1 MTPTEGRYPLPLDPE
16 KLANELHDGVIQ
28 EMTAL
33 VLQLEIYQRR
43 LKADPDAAYQDLE
56 RIKTQAKTNL
66 ETLRSLISR
75 LRAQGEAS

>member
-1 MTPTEGRYPLPLDPE
+1 MVLEPE
-16 KLANELHDGVIQ
+16 ELANELHDGVIQ

-43 LKADPDAAYQDLE
+43 LRTDPDAANQDLE

>member
-1 MTPTEGRYPLPLDPE
+1 MTAADGRNPLVLEPE
-16 KLANELHDGVIQ
+16 QLANELHDGIIQ

-43 LKADPDAAYQDLE
+43 LKVDPDSAQHDLE

>member
-1 MTPTEGRYPLPLDPE
+1 MRTADGRNPLVLEPE
-16 KLANELHDGVIQ
+16 QLANELHDGIIQ

-43 LKADPDAAYQDLE
+43 LKVDPDSAHHDLE